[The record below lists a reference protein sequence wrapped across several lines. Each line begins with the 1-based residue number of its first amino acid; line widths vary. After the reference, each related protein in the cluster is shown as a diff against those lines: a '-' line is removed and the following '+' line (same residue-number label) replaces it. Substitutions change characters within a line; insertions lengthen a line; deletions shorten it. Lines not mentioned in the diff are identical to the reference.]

1 MISFVTAYL
10 GAARKHFQEK
20 VAELNVIFYD
30 SQFTRSTRR
39 VDSHWFTKSQE
50 IISKV
55 INDVK
60 DVPYVMS
67 TYENPWETFDSY
79 LENRDV
85 APAEASGVMFYY
97 YLLDCLNA
105 CLLNSNHI

>member
-1 MISFVTAYL
+1 M
-10 GAARKHFQEK
+10 
-20 VAELNVIFYD
+20 
-30 SQFTRSTRR
+30 
-39 VDSHWFTKSQE
+39 
-50 IISKV
+50 

-85 APAEASGVMFYY
+85 APAEASGVM
-97 YLLDCLNA
+97 LLLTGLFECMSIELKSHLVKQTY
-105 CLLNSNHI
+105 C